1 MRRAKI
7 VESMPFGVFK
17 KSNMFQV
24 SRVHCTA
31 LPCILLA
38 CVSITTCALL
48 QVGDNTEVLYLVA
61 SSEFERDSWLKALI
75 QCTFYRVHYL
85 AIVVC
90 MYHGIDIII
99 IIIMQ

>member
-24 SRVHCTA
+24 SKK
-31 LPCILLA
+31 LSYYLFLCIMLA
-38 CVSITTCALL
+38 ILAYMLTGVL

-75 QCTFYRVHYL
+75 QCTFIEY
-85 AIVVC
+85 
-90 MYHGIDIII
+90 II
-99 IIIMQ
+99 